1 MSASGRRAPRA
12 ARSPDT
18 GDRRMRAEA
27 ADSAAGTPIAEVRGA
42 VKRFDTPDGSV
53 VTALDGVSL
62 DVGAREF
69 VTLLGPSGCGKTTL
83 LRAISG
89 FETLDRGEVRIAG
102 APMAGIPP
110 YRRPVNTVFQNYALF
125 PHLRV
130 SDNVG
135 YGLDVA
141 GVARRERHARV
152 ADALEQ
158 VGLGGFERRRPHQL
172 SGGQSQRVALARA
185 IINRPKLLLLDEPL
199 SALDRNLRQSMQI
212 ELKSLQHDLGICFLF
227 VTHDQ
232 EEALTMSDRVV
243 VLNHGRIEQAG
254 APETLYHRPAT
265 RFVAEFIGDGTL
277 FSGRVE
283 GSAADPVLVTPEGL
297 RLALAPGTAP
307 GRAATLLLRPEQF
320 ELAPGVPGP
329 ELGVIEAR
337 LEQTLFLGA
346 TRRFVCRFGNGES
359 LTAAPVGEAGEA
371 LAAVAP
377 GERLRLAWRRERPH
391 LIPESP
397 LGV

>member
-1 MSASGRRAPRA
+1 
-12 ARSPDT
+12 
-18 GDRRMRAEA
+18 MRAEA
-27 ADSAAGTPIAEVRGA
+27 SGPAAGAPIAEVRGA
-42 VKRFDTPDGSV
+42 ARHFDAPDGSTV
-53 VTALDGVSL
+53 AALDGVSL

-89 FETLDRGEVRIAG
+89 FEELDRGEVRIAG
-102 APMAGIPP
+102 SPMAGIPP

-130 SDNVG
+130 GDNVG

-141 GVARRERHARV
+141 GVPRRERNARV
-152 ADALEQ
+152 AEALEQ

-185 IINRPKLLLLDEPL
+185 IINRPRLLLLDEPL

-243 VLNHGRIEQAG
+243 VLNHGRVEQAG

-283 GSAADPVLVTPEGL
+283 GSAADPVLATPEGL

-307 GRAATLLLRPEQF
+307 GQAATLLLRPEHF
-320 ELAPGVPGP
+320 ALAPEAPGP

-346 TRRFVCRFGNGES
+346 TRRFVCRVGNGAS
-359 LTAAPVGEAGEA
+359 LSAAPVGEAGEA

-377 GERLRLAWRRERPH
+377 GEPLRLAWRRERPH
-391 LIPESP
+391 LIPEP
-397 LGV
+397 HLGA